1 MARAIIKIK
10 DKYFIWST
18 MTDSPII
25 YGATEEQILN
35 FFIKEAVEEARIAFD
50 NQMKRV
56 KEIGHGY
63 RGFIMN
69 ESVEKIV
76 SCNKLGENGTSLSV
90 DEIYEIYG
98 NEPDE
103 KG

>member
-35 FFIKEAVEEARIAFD
+35 FFIKEAVEEAKIAFD

-56 KEIGHGY
+56 KKIGHGY
-63 RGFIMN
+63 RGLFKN
-69 ESVEKIV
+69 ESVENIV
-76 SCNKLGENGTSLSV
+76 SCNKLGEHGTALSI

-103 KG
+103 SK